1 MKRDGLLVALCAVV
15 LASFFSF
22 SLGVHWD
29 ASRWDTAS
37 RVRTERNDPPAPP
50 VGEEDAPPE
59 ETPVLEETPAAE
71 EPLAPETPAGE
82 ETDQKVNINTADKET
97 LMTLPGVG
105 EARAQAILDDRA
117 ANGPFRHPED
127 ITRVSGIGEAL
138 MEGML
143 DQITTEREDDP

>member
-29 ASRWDTAS
+29 ASRWDTGS

-50 VGEEDAPPE
+50 VGEEESAPPE
-59 ETPVLEETPAAE
+59 ETPAPEESHS
-71 EPLAPETPAGE
+71 PETPAGE
-82 ETDQKVNINTADKET
+82 KAGQKVNINTADKET

-143 DQITTEREDDP
+143 DQITTEREETP

>member
-1 MKRDGLLVALCAVV
+1 MKRESLLVALCAVV
-15 LASFFSF
+15 LMSFFSF

-37 RVRTERNDPPAPP
+37 RVGTERDDPPAPAI
-50 VGEEDAPPE
+50 GEEGTAL
-59 ETPVLEETPAAE
+59 LEETAAPSE
-71 EPLAPETPAGE
+71 SALPEPSAGTE
-82 ETDQKVNINTADKET
+82 SGGKVNINTADKET

-105 EARAQAILDDRA
+105 ETRAQAILDDRE

-127 ITRVSGIGEAL
+127 ITRVSGIGETL

-143 DQITTEREDDP
+143 DRITTESEDNG

>member
-1 MKRDGLLVALCAVV
+1 MKRESLLVALCAVV
-15 LASFFSF
+15 LTSFFSF

-37 RVRTERNDPPAPP
+37 RVGTERNDPPAPV
-50 VGEEDAPPE
+50 VGEEGTASPGETEVPVESTPPE
-59 ETPVLEETPAAE
+59 TEAGAE
-71 EPLAPETPAGE
+71 SGG
-82 ETDQKVNINTADKET
+82 KVNINTADKET

-105 EARAQAILDDRA
+105 ETRAQAILDDRE

-127 ITRVSGIGEAL
+127 ITRVSGIGETL

-143 DQITTEREDDP
+143 DRITTESEEDT

>member
-1 MKRDGLLVALCAVV
+1 MKRESLLVALCAVV

-37 RVRTERNDPPAPP
+37 RVGTERNDPLAPAA
-50 VGEEDAPPE
+50 GEEGTAFPE
-59 ETPVLEETPAAE
+59 ETEIPVESAAPALAASAE
-71 EPLAPETPAGE
+71 PAG
-82 ETDQKVNINTADKET
+82 KVNINTADKET

-105 EARAQAILDDRA
+105 EARAQAILDDRE

-127 ITRVSGIGEAL
+127 ITRVSGIGETL

-143 DQITTEREDDP
+143 DQITTESEEDP